1 MCYSHKLV
9 LMITDKKC
17 MTLASKRLLGKLKD
31 KQLFD
36 KIRWVSK
43 EQPTYTF
50 RAPYLSIHQD
60 NVKRIIMR
68 EDDIVSYFEKKSPKN
83 LHVQDELSLFR
94 GIFF

>member
-9 LMITDKKC
+9 LMITDKKR

-50 RAPYLSIHQD
+50 KSPYLSIHQD
-60 NVKRIIMR
+60 NVKRIITR
-68 EDDIVSYFEKKSPKN
+68 EDDIVSYFERKSPKYN
-83 LHVQDELSLFR
+83 HTQDEFSIFR
-94 GIFF
+94 RIFF